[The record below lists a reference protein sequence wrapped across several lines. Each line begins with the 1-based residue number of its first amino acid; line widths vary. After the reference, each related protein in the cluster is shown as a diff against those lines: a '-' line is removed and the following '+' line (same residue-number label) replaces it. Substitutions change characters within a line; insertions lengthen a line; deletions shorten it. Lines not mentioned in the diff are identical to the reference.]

1 MHHISH
7 RWLAL
12 AVALMFVFVAAAQD
26 VKVSLSV
33 SNSPV
38 EQVLRQLETESG
50 YRFYYNN

>member
-1 MHHISH
+1 
-7 RWLAL
+7 
-12 AVALMFVFVAAAQD
+12 MFVFVAAAQD